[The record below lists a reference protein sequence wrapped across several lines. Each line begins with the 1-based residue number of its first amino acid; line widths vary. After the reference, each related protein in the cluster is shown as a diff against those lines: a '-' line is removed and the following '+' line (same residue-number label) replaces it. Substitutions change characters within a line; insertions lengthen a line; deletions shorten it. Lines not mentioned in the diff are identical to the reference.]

1 MTMNTISG
9 KGSFRSAQAGFTL
22 IEIMVV
28 VVILAVLATLVAPKI
43 MSRPGEA
50 RMVKAKQDILAL
62 ESALN
67 LYKLDNYNYPTTDQG
82 LDSLVKRPT
91 QEPQPQN
98 WRDGGYLA
106 RPPKDPWGRPYLYLR
121 PGARGEF
128 DLYTLGADGVEG
140 GEGDNADVG
149 NWNLD
154 GSRDAPRR

>member
-1 MTMNTISG
+1 MNNTDGFPTVTS
-9 KGSFRSAQAGFTL
+9 RSRQAGFTL

-50 RMVKAKQDILAL
+50 RLVKAKQDILAI

-67 LYKLDNYNYPTTDQG
+67 LYKLDNFVYPTTDQG
-82 LDSLVKRPT
+82 LDALVKKPT
-91 QEPQPQN
+91 LEPIPQN
-98 WRDGGYLA
+98 WREGGYLA
-106 RPPKDPWGRPYLYLR
+106 RPPKDPWSRSYLYLR
-121 PGARGEF
+121 PGAHGEF

-140 GEGDNADVG
+140 GEEANADLG

-154 GSRDAPRR
+154 GPRDANKR

>member
-1 MTMNTISG
+1 MKLS
-9 KGSFRSAQAGFTL
+9 RQAGFTL

-50 RMVKAKQDILAL
+50 RLVKAKQDILAL

-67 LYKLDNYNYPTTDQG
+67 LYKLDNFVYPTTDQG
-82 LDSLVKRPT
+82 LDALIKRPT
-91 QEPQPQN
+91 TEPVPAN
-98 WRDGGYLA
+98 WREGGYLA
-106 RPPKDPWGRPYLYLR
+106 RPPRDPWGRAYLYLR
-121 PGARGEF
+121 PGVHGEF

-140 GEGDNADVG
+140 GDGDNADIG

-154 GSRDAPRR
+154 GPRVATGH

>member
-1 MTMNTISG
+1 MN
-9 KGSFRSAQAGFTL
+9 KSAQAGFTL

-50 RMVKAKQDILAL
+50 RLVKAKQDILAL

-67 LYKLDNYNYPTTDQG
+67 LYKLDNYVYPSTDQG
-82 LDSLVKRPT
+82 LDALVRKPNV
-91 QEPQPQN
+91 EPVPQN

-106 RPPKDPWGRPYLYLR
+106 RSPRDPWGRPYLYLR
-121 PGARGEF
+121 PGVHGEF

-140 GEGDNADVG
+140 GDGDQADIG
-149 NWNLD
+149 NWNLE
-154 GSRDAPRR
+154 GGRGTGGR